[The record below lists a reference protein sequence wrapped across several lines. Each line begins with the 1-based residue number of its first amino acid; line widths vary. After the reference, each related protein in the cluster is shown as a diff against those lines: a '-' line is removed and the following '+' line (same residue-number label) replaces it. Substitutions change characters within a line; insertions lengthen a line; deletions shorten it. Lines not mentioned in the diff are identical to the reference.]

1 MNEILEKNYE
11 LLKKQYYLIEKSLK
25 KLENKMDI
33 ISESD
38 LEDFE
43 VLCSRYSRGVDFLIR
58 KVFRSIDLYEL
69 ENSGNLIDI
78 VNRAEKRGLI
88 DSVDKIREMKDLR
101 NFIVYEY
108 VEDNLVNVFDLTK
121 EYLKKLLEY
130 MQHTI
135 SYLEKLKDEK

>member
-69 ENSGNLIDI
+69 EDSGSLIDI

-121 EYLKKLLEY
+121 EYSKKLLEY